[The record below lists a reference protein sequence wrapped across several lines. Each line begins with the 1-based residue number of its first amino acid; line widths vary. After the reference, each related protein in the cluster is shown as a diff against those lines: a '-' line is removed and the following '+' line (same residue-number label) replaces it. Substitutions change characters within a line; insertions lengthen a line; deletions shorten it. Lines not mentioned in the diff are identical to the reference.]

1 MAQLATTFS
10 TYDARG
16 IREDLSDL
24 ISDISPTD
32 TPFQSN
38 IGSEPCT
45 NTFFEWQRDAL
56 ASASTSN
63 AQIEGDDLGN
73 TYTQITATTR
83 LGNYTQILRKDF
95 LISRTEQVVRKAGR
109 SDERGY
115 QAAKAAKE
123 IKRDWEST
131 LLDNNAAV
139 AGNDTTARET
149 GGLTAW
155 SKENV
160 SSSATNSVDP
170 VWTSVPTGARSDG
183 VQRAFLESHLK
194 NVVAQVWNDG
204 GEPSM
209 LMVGAFN
216 KQAVS
221 AFAGI
226 SAWRQDNNAGS
237 KAGTIIGAADVYLS
251 DFGPLAIVPNRF
263 QRARDAHVIDPS
275 LARVRVLDGYQLHE
289 MAKTGDGDKY
299 MLTYEAGLQ
308 IDNFQGFGLIAD
320 LTTS

>member
-38 IGSEPCT
+38 IGSEPCS
-45 NTFFEWQRDAL
+45 NTFFEWQKDAL
-56 ASASTSN
+56 AAAVATN
-63 AQIEGDDLGN
+63 HQIEGDDLGN
-73 TYTQITATTR
+73 TYTALTATTR

-109 SDERGY
+109 ADERGY

-123 IKRDWEST
+123 LKRDWETS
-131 LLDNNAAV
+131 LLANNAAV

-155 SKENV
+155 VKSNV
-160 SSSATNSVDP
+160 NSSNTNSVDP
-170 VWTSVPTGARSDG
+170 VWTSAPTGARSDG
-183 VQRAFLESHLK
+183 VQEAFTEANLK
-194 NVVAQVWNDG
+194 LVVKAVWEDG
-204 GEPSM
+204 GEPSI

-216 KQAVS
+216 KQAAS

-226 SAWRQDNNAGS
+226 SAWRHNQSGGGAA
-237 KAGTIIGAADVYLS
+237 KIIGAADIYLS
-251 DFGPLAIVPNRF
+251 DFGELAIVPNRF
-263 QRARDAHVIDPS
+263 SRSRDAHVIDPS
-275 LARVRVLDGYQLHE
+275 LARVRVLDGYKLSE

-299 MLTYEAGLQ
+299 MLTFEAGLQ
-308 IDNFQGFGLIAD
+308 IDNEEGFGLVAD

>member
-1 MAQLATTFS
+1 MAQLSTTFS
-10 TYDARG
+10 TYDAKG

-38 IGSEPCT
+38 IGSEST
-45 NTFFEWQRDAL
+45 GNTFFEWQTDSL
-56 ASASTSN
+56 ASAAAN

-73 TYTQITATTR
+73 TYTAVTATTR
-83 LGNYTQILRKDF
+83 LGNYVQILRKDF
-95 LISRTEQVVRKAGR
+95 LIARTEQVVRKAGR

-123 IKRDWEST
+123 MKRDWEKA

-149 GGLTAW
+149 GGLVAW
-155 SKENV
+155 IKTNID
-160 SSSATNSVDP
+160 SSNTNSVDP
-170 VWTSVPTGARSDG
+170 VWTTVPTGARSDG
-183 VQRAFLESHLK
+183 VQRAFTETILK
-194 NVVAQVWNDG
+194 NVVLQCWEAG
-204 GEPSM
+204 GEPSI
-209 LMVGAFN
+209 LMVGSFN

-226 SAWRQDNNAGS
+226 AEQRYNAQG
-237 KAGTIIGAADVYLS
+237 AGPSTIIGAADVYVS
-251 DFGPLAIVPNRF
+251 DFGNLAIVPNRF
-263 QRARDAHVIDPS
+263 QRGRDGLVIDPS
-275 LARVRVLDGYQLHE
+275 RARVRVLDGYKMHE
-289 MAKTGDGDKY
+289 MAKTGDGDKF

-308 IDNFQGFGLIAD
+308 IDNEAAFGLAAD

>member
-1 MAQLATTFS
+1 MAQLSTTFS
-10 TYDARG
+10 SYDAQG

-38 IGSEPCT
+38 IGSET
-45 NTFFEWQRDAL
+45 TGNTFFEWQTDSL
-56 ASASTSN
+56 SAAADN

-73 TYTQITATTR
+73 TYTALTATTR

-123 IKRDWEST
+123 LKRDWEKA

-155 SKENV
+155 IKTNID
-160 SSSATNSVDP
+160 SSNTNSVDP
-170 VWTSVPTGARSDG
+170 VWSTAPTGARSDG
-183 VQRAFLESHLK
+183 VARAFTETILK
-194 NVVAQVWNDG
+194 DVVAQCWESG
-204 GEPSM
+204 AEPSI
-209 LMVGAFN
+209 LMVGSFN

-221 AFAGI
+221 SFAGI
-226 SAWRQDNNAGS
+226 AAQRYMASGQGQS
-237 KAGTIIGAADVYLS
+237 TIVGAADIYLS
-251 DFGPLAIVPNRF
+251 DFGELAIVPNRF
-263 QRARDAHVIDPS
+263 QRARDGHVMDPS
-275 LARVRVLDGYQLHE
+275 KARVRVLDGYQLHE
-289 MAKTGDGDKY
+289 MAKTGDGDKF
-299 MLTYEAGLQ
+299 MITYEAGLQ
-308 IDNFQGFGLIAD
+308 VDNEAGFGLAAD

>member
-10 TYDARG
+10 TYDAKG

-24 ISDISPTD
+24 ISDISPTE

-38 IGSEPCT
+38 IGSEST
-45 NTFFEWQRDAL
+45 GNTFFEWQTDSL
-56 ASASTSN
+56 AAAVATN

-73 TYTQITATTR
+73 TYTALTATTR
-83 LGNYTQILRKDF
+83 LGNRAQILRKDF

-123 IKRDWEST
+123 LKRDWESS
-131 LLDNNAAV
+131 LLANNASV
-139 AGNDTTARET
+139 AGDDTTAAET
-149 GGLTAW
+149 GGLVAFIKT
-155 SKENV
+155 NV

-170 VWTSVPTGARSDG
+170 VWSTEPTGARSDG
-183 VQRAFLESHLK
+183 TTRAFTEPILK
-194 NVVAQVWNDG
+194 SVVKLVWDNG
-204 GEPSM
+204 GDPSI
-209 LMVGAFN
+209 LMVGSFN

-221 AFAGI
+221 SFAGI
-226 SAWRQDNNAGS
+226 AAQRFMAPGS
-237 KAGTIIGAADVYLS
+237 GQSTIIGAADLYIG
-251 DFGPLAIVPNRF
+251 DFGELSIVPNRF
-263 QRARDAHVIDPS
+263 QRDRDGLIIDPS
-275 LARVRVLDGYQLHE
+275 RARVRVLDGYTLHE
-289 MAKTGDGDKY
+289 MAKTGDGDKF

-308 IDNFQGFGLIAD
+308 VDNEKAFGLAAD

>member
-10 TYDARG
+10 SYDAKG

-24 ISDISPTD
+24 ISDISPTE

-38 IGSEPCT
+38 IGSQECS
-45 NTFFEWQRDAL
+45 NTYFEWQTDAL
-56 ASASTSN
+56 TAASGTN

-73 TYTQITATTR
+73 TYTSITATVR

-95 LISRTEQVVRKAGR
+95 LISRTEQVVAKAGR

-115 QAAKAAKE
+115 QLARKAKE
-123 IKRDWEST
+123 LKRDWETS
-131 LLDNNAAV
+131 LLANNAAV

-149 GGLTAW
+149 GGLGAW
-155 SKENV
+155 IK
-160 SSSATNSVDP
+160 TNANTSNTNEVDP
-170 VWTSVPTGARSDG
+170 VWSTAPTGARSDG
-183 VQRAFLESHLK
+183 TTRAFTETILK
-194 NVVAQVWNDG
+194 NVIKKCWDAG
-204 GEPSM
+204 AEPSM
-209 LMVGAFN
+209 IMVGSFN
-216 KQAVS
+216 KQALS

-226 SAWRQDNNAGS
+226 AAQRYMAPGGPS
-237 KAGTIIGAADVYLS
+237 TIIGAADVYVS
-251 DFGPLAIVPNRF
+251 DFGSLSVVPNRF
-263 QRARDAHVIDPS
+263 QPAQYAYVIDPS
-275 LARVRVLDGYQLHE
+275 AARVRVFDGYKVHE

-308 IDNFQGFGLIAD
+308 VDNEKAFGICSS

>member
-10 TYDARG
+10 TYTAKG

-38 IGSEPCT
+38 IGSEPAA
-45 NTFFEWQRDAL
+45 NTFFEWQNQSL
-56 ASASTSN
+56 AAASSTN
-63 AQIEGDDLGN
+63 AQIEGNDLGN
-73 TYTQITATTR
+73 TYTAVTATTR
-83 LGNYTQILRKDF
+83 LGNYTQILTKSF
-95 LISRTEQVVRKAGR
+95 LLSRTEQVVRKAGR
-109 SDERGY
+109 ADERGF
-115 QAAKAAKE
+115 QAANKAKE
-123 IKRDWEST
+123 LKRDWETS

-139 AGNDTTARET
+139 AGGDSTARET
-149 GGLTAW
+149 GGLIAW
-155 SKENV
+155 IKTNV
-160 SSSATNSVDP
+160 SSSNTNSVDP
-170 VWTSVPTGARSDG
+170 VWTSAPTGARSDG
-183 VQRAFLESHLK
+183 ATRAFTETHLK
-194 NVVAQVWNDG
+194 AVVKLVWDAG

-209 LMVGAFN
+209 LMVGSSN

-226 SAWRQDNNAGS
+226 SAWRQVQNGS
-237 KAGTIIGAADVYLS
+237 GAAKIIGAADIYLS
-251 DFGPLAIVPNRF
+251 DFGELAIVPNRF
-263 QRARDAHVIDPS
+263 QRSRDALVIDPK

-308 IDNFQGFGLIAD
+308 VDNHLGFGLIAD
-320 LTTS
+320 LT